1 MSFLNLC
8 CIYATYV
15 TISVILKNNIDPNVR
30 LKLKDTQI
38 GITKHANTEQD
49 ATINPDIIKLGL
61 KNKGKKIQLS
71 FFFINTNT
79 FDEMN
84 HE

>member
-61 KNKGKKIQLS
+61 KNKGKKNSIK
-71 FFFINTNT
+71 FFFYQHQH
-79 FDEMN
+79 F
-84 HE
+84 